1 MSVPGRRVGGKRRG
15 DARASQALIHTDRAD
30 RVQVRRAYKFL
41 LRPTSK
47 QAALLEMA
55 LEDHRQLYNA
65 ALEERRDAWRMRRVP
80 ISYCAQ
86 ARQLPG
92 IRHTDSDGQGRWS
105 AGSQQQTLRR
115 LDWAFAAFYRRVKAG
130 KKPGYPRFKGTGRFN
145 AVTWPAAKNGAR
157 WNSVP
162 HPAVTRV
169 YLLGIGH
176 VRVHRHRP
184 VRGIIK
190 MISVK
195 RQGRRWY
202 VILSCDDVPAQPLPA
217 TGAVT
222 GIDMGVASFLTSGSA
237 HVPNPRHLPA
247 AAGKLAD
254 AQRALARKR
263 RGSERRRKAAAR
275 VAALHAKIRCQ
286 RLDFAHKTALSLVR
300 DYDLIA
306 HESLRIGNMTRRP
319 RPRVAEDGSYQ
330 PNGAIAKAGLN
341 KSILD
346 AGWGVF
352 LNVLHAKAESA
363 GRMIVEVNP
372 CQTSRTCARCGHA
385 AEGNRHGSRFH
396 CLACGHLAHADIN
409 AAQNIL
415 RAGLALQAVATA

>member
-1 MSVPGRRVGGKRRG
+1 VV
-15 DARASQALIHTDRAD
+15 HTDHAD
-30 RVQVRRAYKFL
+30 QVQVRRAYKFL

-47 QAALLEMA
+47 QAGLLETA

-65 ALEERRDAWRMRRVP
+65 ALEERREAWRMRRVP
-80 ISYCAQ
+80 ISYGAQ
-86 ARQLPG
+86 TRQLPE
-92 IRHTDSDGQGRWS
+92 IRHTDNCGQGRWS

-115 LDWAFAAFYRRVKAG
+115 LDWAFVAFYRRVKAG

-176 VRVHRHRP
+176 VRVHLHRP

-222 GIDMGVASFLTSGSA
+222 GIDMGVAWFLTTSRGA
-237 HVPNPRHLPA
+237 HVPNPRHLPT

-263 RGSERRRKAAAR
+263 RGSERRRKAVAR
-275 VAALHAKIRCQ
+275 VAELHAKIRRQ

-306 HESLRIGNMTRRP
+306 HEALRIGNMTRRP

-330 PNGAIAKAGLN
+330 PNGAIAKAALN
-341 KSILD
+341 KSVLD

-372 CQTSRTCARCGHA
+372 RHTSRTCAVCGHTA
-385 AEGNRHGSRFH
+385 GGNRHGAKFH

-415 RAGLALQAVATA
+415 RAGLALQAAAAA